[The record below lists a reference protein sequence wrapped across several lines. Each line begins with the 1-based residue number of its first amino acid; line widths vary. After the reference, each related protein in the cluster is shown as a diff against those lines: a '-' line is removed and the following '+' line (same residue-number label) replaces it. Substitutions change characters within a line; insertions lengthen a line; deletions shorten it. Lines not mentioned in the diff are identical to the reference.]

1 MNGVELI
8 IILLAASAGLRVLA
22 RLIGVPHPA
31 LLVLGGLVL
40 ALIRQLPKIE
50 IPPDALFILFV
61 PPLLY
66 WGSFTT
72 SLRDFQQ
79 QLPAILRYGTLV
91 VLLTTCV
98 VAVVFHAIT
107 KEFTWGAAFLLGAIV
122 SPPDPVAAIAVLR
135 PLGAPRYVVSILE
148 GEGLIND
155 ATALVCYQV
164 ALAAVVT
171 GSFSPRKAAI
181 HFIFAS
187 LAGVAIGL
195 ALGWLIAFI
204 RTKLIGRFPVVEN
217 TISLLTPFLAY
228 LPAQWLDAS
237 GVLAVVA
244 SGLYMG
250 RMGPRIIGASTRVQS
265 ESMWTMVQFL
275 LESLIFM
282 MVGLELR
289 DVVKSLQSFSLG
301 TLLLYSALLLL
312 VLIATR
318 LLYTF
323 FAVFMIRTWRAHFRG
338 IKPRWKDAVFMGWAG
353 MRGGDSMV
361 IALAL
366 PLSIGAGRAFPAR
379 DLIIFLTF
387 AAILGTLV
395 LQGFTL
401 VPLLKALKLGPD
413 EEDDRE
419 EAKARHAAAHAGLRK
434 LDQLSRGEGVDTAV
448 LNHLRVKSEAT
459 LQQWANRDQ
468 EASATEHG
476 PEGKKAELHALH
488 YRALRTEMIQAERE
502 EIISMRDEDDIND
515 DVMRKIQRDLDLEAM
530 LLESAGEDAPD
541 SPYDEA

>member
-1 MNGVELI
+1 MGGIELI
-8 IILLAASAGLRVLA
+8 LILLAASAGLRVLA

-40 ALIRQLPKIE
+40 ALIPQLPQIE
-50 IPPDALFILFV
+50 IAPDALFILFV

-66 WGSFTT
+66 WGSLTT
-72 SLRDFQQ
+72 SLRDFERQF
-79 QLPAILRYGTLV
+79 PVILRYGTLV
-91 VLLTTCV
+91 VLLTTLV

-135 PLGAPRYVVSILE
+135 PLGAPRYLVSILE

-171 GSFSPRKAAI
+171 GSFSPRNASI

-187 LAGVAIGL
+187 VAGIAIGL
-195 ALGWLIAFI
+195 AVGWLIAFI
-204 RTKLIGRFPVVEN
+204 RTKLVGRFPVVEN
-217 TISLLTPFLAY
+217 TISLLTPFLSF
-228 LPAQWLDAS
+228 LPAQWVDAS

-244 SGLYMG
+244 TGLYLG
-250 RMGPRIIGASTRVQS
+250 RKGPRIIAAATRVQA
-265 ESMWTMVQFL
+265 ESVWTMVQFL

-282 MVGLELR
+282 LVGLELR
-289 DVVKSLQSFSLG
+289 DVVKSLQSFSLR
-301 TLLLYSALLLL
+301 TLILYSALLML

-323 FAVFMIRTWRAHFRG
+323 FTVFMIRAWRAHFGRK
-338 IKPRWKDAVFMGWAG
+338 KPLWKEAVFIGWAG
-353 MRGGDSMV
+353 MRGGDSLV

-366 PLSIGAGRAFPAR
+366 PLSIRAGQSFPAR

-387 AAILGTLV
+387 AARLGTLV

-401 VPLLKALKLGPD
+401 VPLLKVLKFAPD
-413 EEDDRE
+413 DEDDRE
-419 EAKARHAAAHAGLRK
+419 EAKARHSAAHAGLRK
-434 LDQLSRGEGVDTAV
+434 LNQLSRRKGVDPAA
-448 LNHLRVKSEAT
+448 LNSLRTKYDAM
-459 LQQWANRDQ
+459 LQRWAHRDGD
-468 EASATEHG
+468 ASATEHG
-476 PEGKKAELHALH
+476 PEGKKAELQSLH

-502 EIISMRDEDDIND
+502 EIISMRDDGEIGD
-515 DVMRKIQRDLDLEAM
+515 DVMRKIQRDLDLEVM
-530 LLESAGEDAPD
+530 LLEAAAENAPD
-541 SPYDEA
+541 SPYDET